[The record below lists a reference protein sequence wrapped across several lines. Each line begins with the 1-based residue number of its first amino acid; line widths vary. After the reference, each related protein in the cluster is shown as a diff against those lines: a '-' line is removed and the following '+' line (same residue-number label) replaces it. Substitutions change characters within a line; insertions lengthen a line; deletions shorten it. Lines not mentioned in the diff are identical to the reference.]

1 TETSLAAAAAEKCF
15 KEIAETRSAEFEF
28 HATVAGSI
36 TLESSPSSPPVPA
49 WRRLKS
55 TRLIPIRAQLVVL
68 LPLLR
73 IAQDFLCLVDLLEFL
88 LGGRFVL
95 RHIRMIFARE
105 FPEGA
110 PDLVVARTLRNTQ
123 RLVIVSELHSHAPPS
138 FCAAADLRNY
148 EHVYEKIA

>member
-1 TETSLAAAAAEKCF
+1 GIRPAHPEKNF
-15 KEIAETRSAEFEF
+15 KEITETRSARFQF
-28 HATVAGSI
+28 PATFARSI
-36 TLESSPSSPPVPA
+36 TFESSPPPPPVPA
-49 WRRLKS
+49 RRRLKS

-73 IAQDFLCLVDLLEFL
+73 IAQDFICLVDLLEFL
-88 LGGRFVL
+88 LGGRFVR

-123 RLVIVSELHSHAPPS
+123 RLVIIPELDSHSPPS
-138 FCAAADLRNY
+138 FCAGATVRK
-148 EHVYEKIA
+148 ERMVQ